1 MDAGTQA
8 ASPGTRDHVAVAA
21 RAALVVAG
29 ASAVIGQIVLMR
41 ELIRVFGGNEI
52 SLGVL
57 LAVWLFWTAAGSGLA
72 GLFRAAARPRLVMAM
87 LECLAA
93 ASLPV
98 AICEMRAAK
107 SLIETVPGEL
117 VGPVPMLFASLACLS
132 VFCVVCGA
140 LFVAGARLIEAE
152 GGLAARRSASTAYL
166 LDAAGSG
173 AGGIL
178 ASLLLVRFLEPL
190 QIAAVVALANVCTAL
205 VLVACLRRVQIAV
218 LSMAALGTVVPLLT
232 RIAPRLE
239 HASQARLWRGFDLV
253 ASRDTIYGNL
263 TVTSTGSVRS
273 IFSDGSILG
282 NAPDPAAAEEAVD
295 YALLEHP
302 APTRVLLISGGAT
315 GGVAEALKHPS
326 IRQLDYVELDP
337 ELIAL
342 ARRYVPEQA
351 AAFADPRVRVHLA
364 DGRRFLAG
372 ASEKWDAIIVD
383 VPDPQTA
390 QWNRFYTEEF
400 FRAARAHLAA
410 GGIVAI
416 QLRSSEETISPDL
429 AEFLR
434 SIRRTFG
441 EVFPYQ
447 AAIPGE
453 IIHFFGA
460 QEPGVLT
467 ADPNVLVARL
477 RERKLNTHYVR
488 EYFLPYRMS
497 ADRMEQVDKE
507 LMPLASTP
515 VNRDFAPV
523 AYAFDVVLWSAQ
535 FKSGYAGW
543 FRRAEKIPLPRVAG
557 VVAAALAAL
566 VALIILLPGRGRREK
581 AATASCVAATGF
593 TLMALQIL
601 LLLAFQSVYGY
612 VYSQL
617 AVLVGLF
624 MAGIALGSWLGMR
637 RAAGNSGLVILNG
650 VPRSRT
656 ESKDPQL
663 HSRRAGRASGQGP
676 LAPERRTYHLDLV
689 YLQLLLAFA
698 PPALLLV
705 ASLVAGLRGTAAQWI
720 AAEVVFPAMAAG
732 AGVLGGFQFVVAARI
747 YFGEEKRLGEGKSRG
762 GLGALYGLG
771 AFYSV
776 DLLGGCAGAL
786 LLSGFLIP
794 VYGFWPTAWLTMG
807 VNLAAAAFAVHNQ
820 ARLHF
825 SQRRSLG
832 RAIAL

>member
-1 MDAGTQA
+1 MEAGNQTA
-8 ASPGTRDHVAVAA
+8 PATAGRHGLVAG
-21 RAALVVAG
+21 RAALALAG

-41 ELIRVFGGNEI
+41 ESIRLFGGNEI

-57 LAVWLFWTAAGSGLA
+57 LAAWLLWTAVGSGLA
-72 GLFRAAARPRLVMAM
+72 GRFRAARRPRWTLAM

-93 ASLPV
+93 ASLPA
-98 AICEMRAAK
+98 AIWGLRAAK
-107 SLIETVPGEL
+107 SLIVTVPGEL
-117 VGPVPMLFASLACLS
+117 VGPVPMLWISLACLS
-132 VFCVVCGA
+132 VFCAACGA

-152 GGLAARRSASTAYL
+152 GWLAARHSASTAYL

-173 AGGIL
+173 VGGIL
-178 ASLLLVRFLEPL
+178 TSLLLVRFLEPF
-190 QIAAVVALANVCTAL
+190 QIAAIVALANVCMAL
-205 VLVACLRRVQIAV
+205 VLVARLCRVQIAL
-218 LSMAALGTVVPLLT
+218 LSLAAIVAAVPLLLW
-232 RIAPRLE
+232 IAPRLE

-263 TVTSTGSVRS
+263 TVTSTGNVRS
-273 IFSDGSILG
+273 IYSDGSILG

-302 APTRVLLISGGAT
+302 APRRVLLIGGGVT
-315 GGVAEALKHPS
+315 GGVAEVLKHPS
-326 IRQLDYVELDP
+326 VQQLDYIELDP

-364 DGRRFLAG
+364 DGRRYLAG
-372 ASEKWDAIIVD
+372 ASEKWDAIVVD

-400 FRAARAHLAA
+400 FRAARAHLAP

-416 QLRSSEETISPDL
+416 QLHSSEETISPDL
-429 AEFLR
+429 AHFLR
-434 SIRRTFG
+434 AVRRTFA

-460 QEPGVLT
+460 EDAGVLT

-477 RERKLNTHYVR
+477 RERRLSTQYVR

-497 ADRMEQVDKE
+497 ADRMEQVDRE
-507 LMPLASTP
+507 LKPSVTTP

-543 FRRAEKIPLPRVAG
+543 FRRAEKIPFPRAAG
-557 VVAAALAAL
+557 TVAAALAVL
-566 VALIILLPGRGRREK
+566 VALLILLPGRIRKEK
-581 AATASCVAATGF
+581 ATTASCVAATGF
-593 TLMALQIL
+593 TLMALQIF

-624 MAGIALGSWLGMR
+624 MAGIALGSWFGMR
-637 RAAGNSGLVILNG
+637 RPANEQQASVRDLAGVQ
-650 VPRSRT
+650 V
-656 ESKDPQL
+656 
-663 HSRRAGRASGQGP
+663 A
-676 LAPERRTYHLDLV
+676 LACS
-689 YLQLLLAFA
+689 A
-698 PPALLLV
+698 PALLLL
-705 ASLVAGLRGTAAQWI
+705 AQLVAALQWTAAQWV
-720 AAEVVFPAMAAG
+720 AAELVFPAMAAA
-732 AGVLGGFQFVVAARI
+732 AGVLGGFQFVLAARI
-747 YFGEEKRLGEGKSRG
+747 YLGEAKSTGR
-762 GLGALYGLG
+762 LGALY
-771 AFYSV
+771 AV

-786 LLSGFLIP
+786 VLSGLLIP
-794 VYGFWPTAWLTMG
+794 VYGFWPAAWLTMG
-807 VNLAAAAFAVHNQ
+807 LNLAAAA
-820 ARLHF
+820 
-825 SQRRSLG
+825 SISSRSG
-832 RAIAL
+832 RSDRPMQVCLPRD

>member
-1 MDAGTQA
+1 MERGSQT
-8 ASPGTRDHVAVAA
+8 ASPGAEKHGSVAA
-21 RAALVVAG
+21 HAALVVAG
-29 ASAVIGQIVLMR
+29 ASAVVGQIVLMR
-41 ELIRVFGGNEI
+41 ESIRVFGGNEI

-72 GLFRAAARPRLVMAM
+72 GLFRAPARPRWTVAM

-93 ASLPV
+93 ASLPA
-98 AICEMRAAK
+98 AIWALRAAK
-107 SLIETVPGEL
+107 ALIETVPGEL

-132 VFCVVCGA
+132 VFCMVCGA
-140 LFVAGARLIEAE
+140 LFVAGATLIEAG

-178 ASLLLVRFLEPL
+178 ASLLLVRFLEPF
-190 QIAAVVALANVCTAL
+190 QIAATVALANMCMAL
-205 VLVACLRRVQIAV
+205 VLVARLRRVQVAM
-218 LSMAALGTVVPLLT
+218 LSIAALGSAGPLIL

-239 HASQARLWRGFDLV
+239 RASQARLWRGFDLV
-253 ASRDTIYGNL
+253 ASQDTIYGNL
-263 TVTSTGSVRS
+263 TVTRTGSVRS
-273 IFSDGSILG
+273 IYSDGSILG

-302 APTRVLLISGGAT
+302 APARVLLIGGGVT

-326 IRQLDYVELDP
+326 IQQLDYVELDP

-342 ARRYVPEQA
+342 ARRYLSEQA

-364 DGRRFLAG
+364 DGRRFLTG
-372 ASEKWDAIIVD
+372 ASQKWDAIVVD

-429 AEFLR
+429 AQFLR
-434 SIRRTFG
+434 SIQRTFG
-441 EVFPYQ
+441 EVFPSQ
-447 AAIPGE
+447 ATIPGE

-460 QEPGVLT
+460 EETGVLT
-467 ADPNVLVARL
+467 ADPKVLVARL
-477 RERKLNTHYVR
+477 RERKLNTQYVR

-497 ADRMEQVDKE
+497 ADRMEQVGNDLK
-507 LMPLASTP
+507 PLAATP

-543 FRRAEKIPLPRVAG
+543 FRRAETIPFSRIAG
-557 VVAAALAAL
+557 AVAAVLAAVVVL
-566 VALIILLPGRGRREK
+566 LILLPGRGRRVK
-581 AATASCVAATGF
+581 AAAASSVAATGF
-593 TLMALQIL
+593 TLMALQIF
-601 LLLAFQSVYGY
+601 LLLAFQSIYGY

-637 RAAGNSGLVILNG
+637 RGDRKDRFEDRFVSGHEF
-650 VPRSRT
+650 T
-656 ESKDPQL
+656 
-663 HSRRAGRASGQGP
+663 RADDTAKQTGA
-676 LAPERRTYHLDLV
+676 LAPERRAHHLDLTGV
-689 YLQLLLAFA
+689 QLLLAFA

-705 ASLVAGLRGTAAQWI
+705 ARLASALRSTAAQWV
-720 AAEVVFPAMAAG
+720 AAEAVFPAMAAA

-747 YFGEEKRLGEGKSRG
+747 YFGAERRLGEGKSRG
-762 GLGALYGLG
+762 GLGAFYGL
-771 AFYSV
+771 

-786 LLSGFLIP
+786 VLSGFLIP
-794 VYGFWPTAWLTMG
+794 VYGFWPAAWLTMA
-807 VNLAAAAFAVHNQ
+807 VNLAAATALAVC
-820 ARLHF
+820 
-825 SQRRSLG
+825 RRTIIPLPPG
-832 RAIAL
+832 PDRQIGF